1 MLLGMAAAVLPLAIH
16 LFSRGRTRPEPFS
29 DLSFLQQVHQSRMRR
44 IRLRQWIVLLL
55 RTLAILLLA
64 AAFSRPA
71 YQAAGSAWIGSS
83 VPTAAVLL
91 LDRSYSTTYRTA
103 EGRLFDQLRGRAAA
117 LIELFS
123 PGDRVTMIPFAGD
136 VAGSDEPASAEL
148 LRQHLE
154 DATPSEE
161 ATNLRAALSAGSRSL
176 ARETLGNREL
186 FLVTD
191 LSHHDWLDPEPLAD
205 SLVADQVYVLSPPP
219 RPRPNLFIEHLDISG
234 WMPAAG
240 ARLDVAAAVANAGDE
255 PVAGV
260 SADLFI
266 DGERVQ
272 RRQADLPARATITI
286 AFAVTPRRAGR
297 ITGYV
302 ELDHDA
308 LPLDNRRYF
317 ALDVSADIGVLLLG
331 ESSTD
336 TYYPRRALA
345 AAGAADPALRLDSG
359 LFAELD
365 SNRLDTVDVL
375 FLCNLRHL
383 DAGRTRLILDFVR
396 GGGGLVL
403 FPSPLVDMSYLNRE
417 LLAPLVPAAVVR
429 TRHDRSQTLAVDG
442 GHHALLDD
450 LLTPREED
458 RPRFDSWFEMA
469 AQPGLEPLARFAIGH
484 LFLATG
490 SAGHGRVVLA
500 AVPLSDEWSDLSF
513 KGIFAPLMHRL
524 TRHLS
529 QRPEHDRSY
538 QVGDSVARFLH
549 GIPAGSTVAA
559 ESPSGDRLLSSPETV
574 AGRLAG
580 SVPLVDESGI
590 WHLSIDAEVVDQFP
604 VNVDTRESRL
614 QPVRR
619 QRVVELLGAERVQ
632 FVEGDVDVRDLVLGN
647 RFGRELWRE
656 FLVAALLLLLLEL
669 WIARAPRSAPSA
681 S

>member
-16 LFSRGRTRPEPFS
+16 LLSRGRTRPEPFS
-29 DLSFLQQVHQSRMRR
+29 DLSFLQRVHQSRMRR
-44 IRLRQWIVLLL
+44 IHLRQWLVLLL

-64 AAFSRPA
+64 AAFARPA
-71 YQAAGSAWIGSS
+71 YQAAGSAWIGSGL
-83 VPTAAVLL
+83 PTAAVLL
-91 LDRSYSTTYRTA
+91 LDRSYSTTYRAT
-103 EGRLFDQLRGRAAA
+103 EGRLFDQLRGRTAA
-117 LIELFS
+117 LTELFS
-123 PGDRVTMIPFAGD
+123 PGDRVTLIPFAGD
-136 VAGSDEPASAEL
+136 ASGSDEPASAEL
-148 LRQHLE
+148 LRQRLE

-161 ATNLRAALSAGSRSL
+161 ATNLRAALSAGARYL
-176 ARETLGNREL
+176 GRETLANREL

-191 LSHHDWLDPEPLAD
+191 MSRHDWFDPEPLAD

-219 RPRPNLFIEHLDISG
+219 HPRPNLFIERLDISG

-240 ARLDVAAAVANAGDE
+240 ARLDVTATVANTGDE
-255 PVAGV
+255 SVPGVA
-260 SADLFI
+260 ADLFI

-272 RRQADLPARATITI
+272 RRQADLPARATKTI

-308 LPLDNRRYF
+308 LLLDNRRYF
-317 ALDVSADIGVLLLG
+317 ALDVPADIGVLLLG
-331 ESSTD
+331 ESPTD

-345 AAGAADPALRLDSG
+345 AAVGADPALRLDSG

-365 SNRLDTVDVL
+365 SNRLDAVDVL

-383 DAGRTRLILDFVR
+383 DADRTRLILDFVQR
-396 GGGGLVL
+396 GGGLVL
-403 FPSPLVDMSYLNRE
+403 FPSPLVDLSYLNRE

-442 GHHALLDD
+442 GHHALLNG
-450 LLTPREED
+450 LLTAREED

-469 AQPGLEPLARFAIGH
+469 ARPGLEPLAQFANGH
-484 LFLATG
+484 LFLAAG
-490 SAGHGRVVLA
+490 SAGLGRVVLA
-500 AVPLSDEWSDLSF
+500 AIPLSHEWSDLSF

-529 QRPEHDRSY
+529 QRPGHDHHY

-549 GIPAGSTVAA
+549 GVPAASTVTA
-559 ESPSGDRLLSSPETV
+559 ESPSGNRLLISPKTV
-574 AGRLAG
+574 AGRLAW
-580 SVPLVDESGI
+580 SLPLVDESGI
-590 WHLSIDAEVVDQFP
+590 WRLRINEEVVDQFP
-604 VNVDTRESRL
+604 VNVDTRESHL

-632 FVEGDVDVRDLVLGN
+632 FVDGDEDVRDLVLGN

-656 FLVAALLLLLLEL
+656 FLVAAFLLLLLEL
-669 WIARAPRSAPSA
+669 WIARAPRSPPST